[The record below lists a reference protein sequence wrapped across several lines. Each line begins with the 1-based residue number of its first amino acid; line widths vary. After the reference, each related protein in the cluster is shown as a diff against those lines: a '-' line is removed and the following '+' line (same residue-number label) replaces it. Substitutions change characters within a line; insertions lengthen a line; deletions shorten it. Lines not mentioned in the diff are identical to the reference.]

1 MALTEHRQNVTLEY
15 SLKDC
20 IDALNE
26 ALDWKLSNDGVK
38 LDRFDEKL
46 NTFFLKAGVSAFSW
60 GENLTVT
67 MKANQNGTTE
77 ITIVSAP
84 KTGTMFGGL
93 TDMGKCVVK
102 RMSEHGMMIDVSH
115 ANEKTFWDIMK
126 YAQTPVIA
134 SHSNARA
141 LCDHPRNLYDEQLRA
156 IADRDGLVGI
166 VCAGAFVH
174 RERDKQ
180 TVSQLVKHIQYL
192 KQLIGID
199 HIALG
204 CDFMDDYDNAQD
216 TMLTDLNSPKGAQRI
231 IIEMRKQGFNETEI
245 KQIAYKNAY
254 EFFQRHLD

>member
-93 TDMGKCVVK
+93 TDMGKNRK
-102 RMSEHGMMIDVSH
+102 NIDLVLKHLSFCLESKERIVPT
-115 ANEKTFWDIMK
+115 NIN
-126 YAQTPVIA
+126 
-134 SHSNARA
+134 HSTSSNSSA
-141 LCDHPRNLYDEQLRA
+141 LD
-156 IADRDGLVGI
+156 
-166 VCAGAFVH
+166 
-174 RERDKQ
+174 
-180 TVSQLVKHIQYL
+180 
-192 KQLIGID
+192 
-199 HIALG
+199 
-204 CDFMDDYDNAQD
+204 
-216 TMLTDLNSPKGAQRI
+216 
-231 IIEMRKQGFNETEI
+231 EI
-245 KQIAYKNAY
+245 KKLKELLDMGAITQE
-254 EFFQRHLD
+254 EFDIKKKEILGF